1 MLPLCSRATTFSPF
15 PPRNY
20 HRAHIFPHFFRSSL
34 LYVRPNRLSNVKAN
48 HHEFK
53 FTTWRY
59 LVDYRESHLKIIQI
73 KNYANCRRNIP
84 SIPRS
89 YLQIVRIEMKNPI
102 ADDTLSINIENEEMS
117 LKWLIRKRPM
127 KIVLWQIA
135 RSACD
140 EINR

>member
-1 MLPLCSRATTFSPF
+1 
-15 PPRNY
+15 
-20 HRAHIFPHFFRSSL
+20 
-34 LYVRPNRLSNVKAN
+34 
-48 HHEFK
+48 
-53 FTTWRY
+53 
-59 LVDYRESHLKIIQI
+59 
-73 KNYANCRRNIP
+73 
-84 SIPRS
+84 
-89 YLQIVRIEMKNPI
+89 MKNPI